1 MISINK
7 EKELIKKQKDELSPS
22 YINLKNPRYME
33 SDGKYFSAFLVVDY
47 SREQRDLIFKPLID
61 TNININMSIFY
72 EEQDPYKVVKDL
84 TYNIGNTAVDLEAGK
99 NKQDIDIV
107 EYTIDYA

>member
-33 SDGKYFSAFLVVDY
+33 IDGKYCSSLLVVDY
-47 SREQRDLIFKPLID
+47 SREQRDLIF
-61 TNININMSIFY
+61 
-72 EEQDPYKVVKDL
+72 
-84 TYNIGNTAVDLEAGK
+84 
-99 NKQDIDIV
+99 
-107 EYTIDYA
+107 

>member
-1 MISINK
+1 
-7 EKELIKKQKDELSPS
+7 
-22 YINLKNPRYME
+22 ME
-33 SDGKYFSAFLVVDY
+33 IDGKYCSSLLVVDY

-61 TNININMSIFY
+61 TNININMSILY

-99 NKQDIDIV
+99 ISRILTLLNILMMMQSILGNNCK
-107 EYTIDYA
+107 

>member
-1 MISINK
+1 MIIINK

-33 SDGKYFSAFLVVDY
+33 IDGKYCSSLLVVDY

-72 EEQDPYKVVKDL
+72 EEQDPYKVVKD
-84 TYNIGNTAVDLEAGK
+84 
-99 NKQDIDIV
+99 
-107 EYTIDYA
+107 